1 MNKLKKTL
9 ALVAVLAMTAVAF
22 VGCDDDEDEES
33 STTSTAESSA
43 IDESSEDAEASEEA
57 EEGDSESTDDSDSST
72 TAEAPTPDG
81 TLGDDGD
88 QLSILCWTDTDLNAM
103 LEVTSAENATYVN
116 VGSDGTEA
124 SEQYITYFS
133 SGEDVDLYFCDAD
146 WTMAYVNN
154 DEYSAPLSAL
164 GIDESY
170 YSDAYSYTVAVG
182 TSDAGVLKAASF
194 QAAGGVYAYRT
205 DLAEEYL
212 GVTTPDEMQ
221 AYVSDW
227 DTFWSTAATVYEASD
242 GVTAMADTIAGVW
255 RAYSCDRTT
264 AWVIDDVFTYDDTL
278 TTTIDTIYDAYTS
291 GYICNSIEQWTN
303 DWYAIG
309 YATGSLA
316 NNTMGYFFPS
326 WSLTST
332 GHLASAEGYNWEI
345 DSFDNVGTS
354 GLYAVTKDS
363 SGWYWGGTWICVSP
377 LCDNATAAA
386 QFMYDM
392 TINAETM
399 KEYAVN
405 HSDFVNNQTVM
416 QEIIDEGSNTNTL
429 LQEGYQDQFPAL
441 ADSAAS
447 IDLDGVATEYDGTVT
462 NDLVTSIT
470 SYCQGG
476 LSSAEDCLDDFLDTV
491 AADLPDVTVD

>member
-1 MNKLKKTL
+1 MNKLKRTL
-9 ALVAVLAMTAVAF
+9 ALAAALAMTATAF
-22 VGCDDDEDEES
+22 AGCGDDDSSDTSSTAEES
-33 STTSTAESSA
+33 SAAEESSEEDA
-43 IDESSEDAEASEEA
+43 EESSEDDS
-57 EEGDSESTDDSDSST
+57 SES
-72 TAEAPTPDG
+72 AGVPTPDG
-81 TLGDDGD
+81 TLDDDGD
-88 QLSILCWTDTDLNAM
+88 QLSILCWTDTDLNSM
-103 LEVTSAENATYVN
+103 FEVTSAENATYVQ

-146 WTMAYVNN
+146 WTMSYVNN

-170 YSDAYSYTVAVG
+170 YSDAYSYTVAIG
-182 TSDAGVLKAASF
+182 TDTNGVLKAASY
-194 QAAGGVYAYRT
+194 QAAGGVYVYRT

-212 GVTTPDEMQ
+212 GVTTADEMQ
-221 AYVSDW
+221 SYVSDW

-255 RAYSCDRTT
+255 RAYSCARST
-264 AWVIDDVFTYDDTL
+264 AWVTDGTFTYDDTL

-291 GYICNSIEQWTN
+291 GYICNGIEQWTN

-309 YATGSLA
+309 YATGTLA

-332 GHLASAEGYNWEI
+332 GQLAAAEGYNADTGETT
-345 DSFDNVGTS
+345 DVGTA
-354 GLYAVTKDS
+354 GLYATTAGPT
-363 SGWYWGGTWICVSP
+363 GWYWGGTWICVSP
-377 LCDNATAAA
+377 NCDNATAAA
-386 QFMYDM
+386 QFMYDV

-399 KEYAVN
+399 KEYALE

-416 QEIIDEGSNTNTL
+416 AEIIEEGSNSNDL
-429 LQEGYQDQFPAL
+429 LQDGQDQFAAL
-441 ADSAAS
+441 SDSAAD
-447 IDLDGVATEYDGTVT
+447 INLDGIATEYDGTVT
-462 NDLVTSIT
+462 TDLVNAIT

-476 LSSAEDCLDDFLDTV
+476 VSSAEDCLETFLDSV
-491 AADLPDVTVD
+491 ASDLPDVTVD